1 MEKAYVEFETTQREL
16 MIWMD
21 NTEDFLNDLDSAS
34 SIDESIVE
42 QIQQIVVFHSSIHSF
57 RVFL

>member
-21 NTEDFLNDLDSAS
+21 NTEDFLNELEAAS
-34 SIDESIVE
+34 SIDESLVE
-42 QIQQIVVFHSSIHSF
+42 QIQQIVVCWKPID
-57 RVFL
+57 LLK